1 MARSGDVNVSTSA
14 DHAGVASPSI
24 AAAALALG
32 SNARVAISRGAH
44 GGRARFSSGRLTALV
59 DRARFW
65 ASWRRGRRHFVC
77 RLDGHARRDALPER
91 RAGRARARLRTR
103 REDGVARHPST
114 FARRRVTVAGLK
126 DLDKDL
132 AKVNPSEMRDALDGD
147 DREVRQQ
154 AVIGIAG
161 CAACGV
167 MGWSLVTL
175 RNTGC
180 GLPPGPLGLVG
191 AAEGVSYLYVVGLY
205 RVERGQEGQDGK
217 RPSRGT
223 RRGPRPSGGVGVPL
237 RPRGTLR
244 TRRAGHRL
252 RIHPQ
257 RRPRGGRPVLQLTG
271 AHPAAAAKTRRPR
284 VERRY

>member
-1 MARSGDVNVSTSA
+1 MFVGDVATSS
-14 DHAGVASPSI
+14 VASTAMHVAMLS
-24 AAAALALG
+24 L
-32 SNARVAISRGAH
+32 NVARVAPARVSVRGAK
-44 GGRARFSSGRLTALV
+44 S
-59 DRARFW
+59 
-65 ASWRRGRRHFVC
+65 
-77 RLDGHARRDALPER
+77 
-91 RAGRARARLRTR
+91 
-103 REDGVARHPST
+103 VARHPST

-191 AAEGVSYLYVVGLY
+191 AAEGVSYLYVVGLIAWSA
-205 RVERGQEGQDGK
+205 VKKAKTGSGLPEG
-217 RPSRGT
+217 P
-223 RRGPRPSGGVGVPL
+223 GGVLGLAEGLAYLCALGGLFVLAGQVTDFGFIPNAVPVE
-237 RPRGTLR
+237 
-244 TRRAGHRL
+244 
-252 RIHPQ
+252 
-257 RRPRGGRPVLQLTG
+257 GGQCFS
-271 AHPAAAAKTRRPR
+271 
-284 VERRY
+284 